1 MTGKREGENIQMK
14 AVILESL
21 GVSAEV
27 MRKYEE
33 KFEAQGVTFAEYAR
47 TADQEQLIAEAKD
60 ADVMIVAN
68 MPVPEAVVRACGHLK
83 FIDVAFTGV
92 DHIPLAVAKEKGI
105 AVSNASGYSTEA
117 VSELVLGMALSMA
130 RNLRA
135 VEDRCRAGKTKDGL
149 IGWEIRG
156 KTVGIIG
163 LGKIGT
169 RTAELFHAFGADI
182 LAHSRSVH
190 PDAPDYIR
198 QTTLE
203 EVLRLSD
210 IVVLHCPLNDSTRG
224 MINAERLSMM
234 KPSALLINAARGPVV
249 KEQDLLDALEG
260 GKIAGAALDVF
271 DKEPPL
277 DPALPVLRTA
287 STLLTPHVAFATQE
301 SMLLRAQIVFDNL
314 ENWLNGTQINRVI

>member
-1 MTGKREGENIQMK
+1 MK
-14 AVILESL
+14 TVIMESL
-21 GVSAEV
+21 GVSAEI

-33 KFEAQGVTFAEYAR
+33 KFEAQGMTFAEYAK
-47 TADQEQLIAEAKD
+47 TTDPEQLIAEAKD

-68 MPVPEAVVRACGHLK
+68 MPVPEAVVRACDHLK

-92 DHIPLAVAKEKGI
+92 DHIPLAAAKEKGI

-117 VSELVLGMALSMA
+117 VAELVLGMTLSMA

-149 IGWEIRG
+149 VGWEIRG
-156 KTVGIIG
+156 KTAGIIG

-169 RTAELFHAFGADI
+169 RTAELFHAFGAEI

-190 PDAPDYIR
+190 ADAPDYIR

-203 EVLRLSD
+203 EVLQQSD

-224 MINAERLSMM
+224 MINADRLAMM
-234 KPSALLINAARGPVV
+234 KKSALLINAARGPVV
-249 KEQDLLDALEG
+249 AEKDLLAALENG
-260 GKIAGAALDVF
+260 VIAGAALDVF
-271 DKEPPL
+271 EKEPPL
-277 DPALPVLRTA
+277 DPALPVLQTA
-287 STLLTPHVAFATQE
+287 NTLLTPHVAFATQE
-301 SMLLRAQIVFDNL
+301 SMQLRAQIVFDNL
-314 ENWLNGTQINRVI
+314 ENWLKGTQINRVI